1 MPPRPRA
8 LSRSKKTQLHQT
20 TPMKALAALKRFD
33 FFGFTPMP
41 VHKSGVTVSSWGFL
55 ATFLCFGIVIA
66 YAVVSITRFVYQ
78 DPSVSVVQGTGRQSS
93 PLFPFWISLANPE
106 QARVPLSRRP
116 QLTIDES
123 YLTITAKVTSA
134 ATVGLESRNNTFPV
148 PFSTC
153 ETEMDYM
160 RRNSTHEAPYCP
172 SRPDGVCPATRICF
186 NPVTMPA
193 GGSRISDDCD
203 LSASCQRLEIA
214 INTCA
219 EPAPPSTTRL
229 TFVAYNYSVPISA
242 ALPASTWEYRLK
254 NFTSDAS
261 TRSGLLQIR
270 ANASWPWGI
279 ICNDGFDQMEV
290 EVMCRTMGLPWR
302 NARQLSSTSGLFPIA
317 QPPTKYYVDNT
328 KCVIDGTN
336 FVDDCGF
343 LFYPPEVTDND
354 CVLSEGVGIYC
365 GDTPPYRFEFALVN
379 GSSPY
384 IGLVVTRPIG
394 TTTWATVQR
403 DNISTVDAMAICRA
417 MGYNVTAARILPQ
430 GTYGAGAAFRYYMT
444 NPRCTT
450 QSADINDCADIL
462 YADFKSKN
470 LNEEIAIDCSFI
482 YEPSAF
488 DVMLVD
494 PSTGADSTTTGI
506 GVVQVR
512 PKNVAGAPWGA
523 VCSFDF
529 NGLAAGAFCRAMG
542 FPSTTA
548 RAIRREW
555 IESGNNNLKS
565 FSNVYIEAINCT
577 AKLGGVDRCTYQ
589 YFHPARPSRPT
600 VSTVDRATRSTPW
613 TSRYVACRFMPLL
626 TATISVR
633 LPRIWRRLSRTRR

>member
-1 MPPRPRA
+1 MHYDVHRHPKVPLTVDVPYGIISFRRADRYSRLRPFLSVIIQKNMPPRPRA

-20 TPMKALAALKRFD
+20 TPMKALAALKKFD

-148 PFSTC
+148 PLSTC

-160 RRNSTHEAPYCP
+160 WRNSTHEAPYCP

-186 NPVTMPA
+186 DPVTMPA

-229 TFVAYNYSVPISA
+229 TFVAYNYSVPIAA

-261 TRSGLLQIR
+261 ARSGLLQIR
-270 ANASWPWGI
+270 ANTSWPWGI

-354 CVLSEGVGIYC
+354 CVLSEGVGILRRYTAVSLRVCTCERLITVHRSC
-365 GDTPPYRFEFALVN
+365 GDA
-379 GSSPY
+379 
-384 IGLVVTRPIG
+384 
-394 TTTWATVQR
+394 ADR
-403 DNISTVDAMAICRA
+403 DDDV
-417 MGYNVTAARILPQ
+417 G
-430 GTYGAGAAFRYYMT
+430 
-444 NPRCTT
+444 
-450 QSADINDCADIL
+450 
-462 YADFKSKN
+462 
-470 LNEEIAIDCSFI
+470 DCS
-482 YEPSAF
+482 
-488 DVMLVD
+488 
-494 PSTGADSTTTGI
+494 
-506 GVVQVR
+506 
-512 PKNVAGAPWGA
+512 
-523 VCSFDF
+523 
-529 NGLAAGAFCRAMG
+529 
-542 FPSTTA
+542 A
-548 RAIRREW
+548 R
-555 IESGNNNLKS
+555 
-565 FSNVYIEAINCT
+565 
-577 AKLGGVDRCTYQ
+577 
-589 YFHPARPSRPT
+589 
-600 VSTVDRATRSTPW
+600 
-613 TSRYVACRFMPLL
+613 
-626 TATISVR
+626 
-633 LPRIWRRLSRTRR
+633 